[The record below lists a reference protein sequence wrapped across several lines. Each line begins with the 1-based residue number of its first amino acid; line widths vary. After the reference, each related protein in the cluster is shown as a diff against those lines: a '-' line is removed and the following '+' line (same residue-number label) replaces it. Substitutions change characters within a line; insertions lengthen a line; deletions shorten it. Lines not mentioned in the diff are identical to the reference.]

1 MLKPK
6 FYIVSERYIDYL
18 RSDERLDNVCKNK
31 DGKRKYVGTALE
43 INGFSYFVPLSS
55 PKDKDYRIVDGEKKL
70 KGNSPFAF
78 HLLNKNNQFI
88 ASLKIGN
95 MIPVPKSEL
104 QYYDFSKVN
113 DNKYRDLLNKEYRS
127 IIDNA
132 DKITKLVSVA
142 YRQVQMRKL
151 VNAGLEIKS
160 KLPNYVKD
168 MVDYEY
174 AEQKCLVFQQ
184 AQRKQSVYE
193 EEKADILDLTKEPD
207 QSRK

>member
-1 MLKPK
+1 MQKPK
-6 FYIVSERYIDYL
+6 FFIVSERYINYL
-18 RSDERLDNVCKNK
+18 RSDECLTNVCKNK

-55 PKDKDYRIVDGEKKL
+55 PKDKDFRIIDGKKKL
-70 KGNSPFAF
+70 KGNSPVAF
-78 HLLNKNNQFI
+78 HLLNKKGELI

-95 MIPVPKSEL
+95 MIPVPRSEL
-104 QYYDFSKVN
+104 QYYDFSKVS

-127 IIDNA
+127 IVENA

-142 YRQVQMRKL
+142 YRQVQLRIL

-160 KLPNYVKD
+160 ELPSYVKD

-174 AEQKCLVFQQ
+174 AERKCLRFMQMQ
-184 AQRKQSVYE
+184 NKRSVYE
-193 EEKADILDLTKEPD
+193 EDKADVLDLTVNPELG
-207 QSRK
+207 RT